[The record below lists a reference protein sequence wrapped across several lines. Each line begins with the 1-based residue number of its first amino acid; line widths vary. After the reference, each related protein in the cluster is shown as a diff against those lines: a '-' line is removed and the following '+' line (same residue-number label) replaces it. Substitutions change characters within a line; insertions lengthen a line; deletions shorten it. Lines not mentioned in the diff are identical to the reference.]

1 MRTKTKKLPTMS
13 DLSLKMKL
21 IIGMSSMLA
30 LFLIAALYNL
40 QQVDIM
46 KARLS
51 QQNDKV
57 ELKLMALELKEMVQ
71 ELNIIASGLEISKKA
86 DYIPK
91 YNEKRKIFDGMIKKI
106 GDTATTSEQAKWR
119 SKLISLTVEY
129 TNTFDVAA
137 KLVQEN
143 KLPSADLDKNME
155 YLYNE
160 SQKLMADIFENVD
173 QFYVAYSQDA
183 TQAIADTQTLL
194 DRTVIAM
201 WIASILVVISGI
213 TIAYLLIGSFV
224 KPIRKL
230 QQAVQAMS
238 RGDLRAKINSSS
250 KDELGELSRSFDH
263 MIDQVCSMLS
273 NTQAIALS
281 LSKHSSSFHSFS
293 SSTAAANADIIRAI
307 QEISSGADQQAGQT
321 ERSTYLI
328 AEVEH
333 EIEKIAQ
340 NSVTIQQKSR
350 EAAFN
355 THLGSNSM
363 ESLKHASQTSEDVLN
378 KVFAAMDSLS
388 GSTKQ
393 IHQIVNTITDISH
406 QTNVLALNAA
416 IEAARAGVH
425 GRGFSVIA
433 EEVRQLSS
441 QTNESSKSISVIIR
455 SLLEQTK
462 ELDSYLNV
470 ARQSFDQQNG
480 KMNESM
486 EAFQQIRASMDA
498 LSEHIDHIQEQIG
511 AAKEMN
517 GKLVDSVQFVAAIA
531 QETAAGVEE
540 VNSTS
545 VQQDSAIQLIAAQA
559 DDILELSSKLFQE
572 INQFQIAEAAD
583 HGTGNHRSNSSASVE
598 KLTYEEKQASEVGKG
613 NEEPGNKQAEVAE
626 QDSAAKSDSKDTESS
641 KQEENKKLVTV

>member
-1 MRTKTKKLPTMS
+1 MRTQTKKLPTMF

-21 IIGMSSMLA
+21 VLGMTAMLA

-40 QQVDIM
+40 QQVDKM
-46 KARLS
+46 KAHLS

-91 YNEKRKIFDGMIKKI
+91 YNEKRTIFDGMIKKI
-106 GDTATTSEQAKWR
+106 GETATTPEQAKWR

-137 KLVQEN
+137 KLVQDN

-160 SQKLMADIFENVD
+160 SQKLMADIFINVD
-173 QFYVAYSQDA
+173 QFYISYSEDA
-183 TQAIADTQTLL
+183 AQAIADTQTLL
-194 DRTVIAM
+194 DRTVMAM
-201 WIASILVVISGI
+201 WIASILVVISGVA
-213 TIAYLLIGSFV
+213 IAYLLIGSFV

-230 QQAVQAMS
+230 QQAVQAMA
-238 RGDLRAKINSSS
+238 RGDLRARINSSS
-250 KDELGELSRSFDH
+250 RDELGDLSRSFDH
-263 MIDQVCSMLS
+263 MIDQVRSMLS
-273 NTQAIALS
+273 NMQSIASALS
-281 LSKHSSSFHSFS
+281 EHSSSFHSFS
-293 SSTAAANADIIRAI
+293 SSTAIANADIIRAI

-333 EIEKIAQ
+333 EIEKIAE
-340 NSVTIQQKSR
+340 NSITIQQKSR

-355 THLGSNSM
+355 THLGSTSM
-363 ESLKHASQTSEDVLN
+363 ETLKHASKTSEEVLN
-378 KVFAAMDSLS
+378 KVFAAMESLS
-388 GSTKQ
+388 GSTVQ

-433 EEVRQLSS
+433 EEVRQLSA
-441 QTNESSKSISVIIR
+441 QTNESSKSIAIIIR

-462 ELDSYLNV
+462 ELESYLNV
-470 ARQSFDQQNG
+470 ARQSVDQQNS
-480 KMNESM
+480 KMIESID
-486 EAFQQIRASMDA
+486 AFQHIRVSMDI

-531 QETAAGVEE
+531 QETAAGVVE

-545 VQQDSAIQLIAAQA
+545 VQQDSAIQLIASQA
-559 DDILELSSKLFQE
+559 DDILELSSKLFHE
-572 INQFQIAEAAD
+572 INQFQIAE
-583 HGTGNHRSNSSASVE
+583 GTGQDLENSHYTAAEPKGEAALSDVMKPNSAVENEGTTVEQKSEDEVNH
-598 KLTYEEKQASEVGKG
+598 KKEEE
-613 NEEPGNKQAEVAE
+613 
-626 QDSAAKSDSKDTESS
+626 
-641 KQEENKKLVTV
+641 KKLVTV